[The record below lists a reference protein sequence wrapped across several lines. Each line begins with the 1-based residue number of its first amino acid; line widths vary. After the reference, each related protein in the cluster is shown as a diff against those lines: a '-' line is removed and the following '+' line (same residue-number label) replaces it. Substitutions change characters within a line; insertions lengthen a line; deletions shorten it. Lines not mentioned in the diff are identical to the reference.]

1 MATVSGAKAAGP
13 ATPASRL
20 AFLTLDSYIDHA
32 RKLLALERDA
42 EVEAALAS
50 LFGSSEEENAAA
62 GVSLARLSVT
72 DTTSGLFGRTLLTLS
87 DPLGRALPAHS
98 FTVGDIGGLRAP
110 GTMGVK
116 AEDVAS
122 GGNLRA
128 QYEATG
134 VITKVTESSLTIA
147 LDDSDDSTATGAAG
161 RSVTALGDKVRL
173 DKLADDV
180 TFKRLRD
187 TLDRL
192 AKGDFGLASRVFSLL
207 FGNTGGEWPRFRDA
221 IPPLASHGAG
231 KAAAA
236 AAAAAAR
243 ADVANA
249 AVAAAAAGGSFYPT
263 RPGFNES
270 QLRGIEAALRA
281 EDVAMIHGPP
291 GTGKTT
297 TVAEYIKQEVMRGR
311 RVLACAPS
319 NVAVDNL
326 LERLHAPS
334 SGGSGGGAG
343 YSGKGGKGSGSSG
356 AGGAPR
362 CVRLGHPARLSEV
375 ALAHSLEAQ
384 VAADERTAVVADV
397 RKELNDVY
405 KSLRSARDGGTRRE
419 LRAEQRRLR
428 TEVRKREEHVV
439 ASIVKEADVVLC
451 TATGAASKTLLRALA
466 VPAPGAE
473 AAAVL
478 AGGAGSGSGSSGGGV
493 ATVFR
498 GFDVVVI
505 DEVAQGMELA
515 CLIPAMMGAKLV
527 IAGDHMQVRFVLAAL
542 VQIADHLICRL
553 RYKDA
558 CSSLATFPFLVA
570 CVTSR
575 LQLPP
580 TVISDEAARNGLA
593 FTLADRFVA
602 LFGDPAAARARAAAA
617 PATVASLSRPSSLAS
632 ASAGSGADIVADDGL
647 LPPLPPVVHLL
658 DVQYRMHEAI
668 MTWSS
673 GRFYGG
679 KLRAHGTVASHR
691 LSQLPGVHLEPAE
704 GQTTVSSATLREVHG
719 AAKEAADATLH
730 PAPEEDD
737 EEPSKDTKG
746 KDAKEKD
753 AKGRPSRGPTAG
765 RGGKGGAGSGS
776 SSASTATLDPLTAHA
791 VAVQSSLGDGAGD
804 FCVDNAVLDAPLLL
818 IDTAGCDA
826 EESGG
831 AVAASSASSGAGSG
845 ASAAVTAAVARAGA
859 SKCNVREADAVAK
872 HVAALLAAGVR
883 QEAVAVITPYNAQV
897 GLLRALLQHAF
908 PLVEVRSVDG
918 YQGREKEAVV
928 ISMVRSNASRSVGFL
943 ADFRRMNVAVTRAR
957 RHVAIV
963 ADSDTVSSDPHLR
976 SLLQHAEAHGE
987 VRSAAEYLLDGGPSV
1002 ATAAA
1007 ARAAKKDGAA
1017 GGAGA
1022 GDAAAAAAAA
1032 EAAAAAAAARQAAT
1046 AEAKRA
1052 SARKLLRTFIEQVD
1066 AALKAGAA
1074 AAGAAAA
1081 AASSSGAEATPAG
1094 ATAASSSGAEAA
1106 PSSAAAASLCAAD
1119 ASWTSLAPIPVGNL
1133 GSGGKSAPK
1142 ASVAFA
1148 DAAAV
1153 AFPIQTSASKAADAS
1168 AAGASL
1174 AAAPVTVT
1182 ATAVLELPAGLN
1194 AFDRRVVHEA
1204 ADEVAAELGVE
1215 LQHESI
1221 DGGAAGGAAGAG
1233 GDAAAASDVA
1243 VPAAGP
1249 ASAGGGRRLIVRYS
1263 APIPAAVLPSKAAAT
1278 ADTSSRPAGAT
1289 SVGAASAAA
1298 GGAGA
1303 ASSSSGSAAASS
1315 PAGSSVPS
1323 AYSGANSLLKAL
1335 HDKRMAAAAAASA
1348 GKPTA
1353 DEAAAVPSAL
1363 PGKSTSGGAA
1373 GTAGKAS
1380 SGAGKGAK
1388 GGAGGGAAASAS
1400 ASKASVMSKVGGSGA
1415 SALPRAIP
1423 DTGDDDD
1430 ALLDALLASS
1440 KHCACSG
1447 CKKPVTTTGTTCAHC
1462 RLRFCYSHGLP
1473 EEHGCGDAARAAA
1486 RSGWAGAG
1494 GSPALGGKAGVSAKA
1509 SDEWKRDALARS
1521 LSKKID
1527 EAAAGRTA
1535 AAAGK
1540 KDGDKGKGK
1549 KK

>member
-1 MATVSGAKAAGP
+1 MATVSGVKAAGP

-249 AVAAAAAGGSFYPT
+249 AAAAAATGGSFYPT

-334 SGGSGGGAG
+334 SGGSA
-343 YSGKGGKGSGSSG
+343 GKGGKGSGSGSG
-356 AGGAPR
+356 VGGAPR

-384 VAADERTAVVADV
+384 VSADERTAVVADV

-478 AGGAGSGSGSSGGGV
+478 AGGAGGGGGSSGGGV

-527 IAGDHMQVRFVLAAL
+527 IAGDHM
-542 VQIADHLICRL
+542 
-553 RYKDA
+553 
-558 CSSLATFPFLVA
+558 
-570 CVTSR
+570 
-575 LQLPP
+575 QLPP

-617 PATVASLSRPSSLAS
+617 PATVASLSRPSSLAGPS
-632 ASAGSGADIVADDGL
+632 EGSGAATAADDGS

-704 GQTTVSSATLREVHG
+704 EQTTVSAATLREVHG

-730 PAPEEDD
+730 PAPEEDV
-737 EEPSKDTKG
+737 EESSKDTKG
-746 KDAKEKD
+746 KDSKDKD
-753 AKGRPSRGPTAG
+753 AKGRPPRGGPGGSG
-765 RGGKGGAGSGS
+765 RGGKGGAGSGGS
-776 SSASTATLDPLTAHA
+776 SSGTATLDPLTAHA

-831 AVAASSASSGAGSG
+831 TVAASSASSGAGSG

-859 SKCNVREADAVAK
+859 SKCNVREADVIAK

-908 PLVEVRSVDG
+908 PQVEVRSVDG

-987 VRSAAEYLLDGGPSV
+987 VRSAAEYLLDGGPAV
-1002 ATAAA
+1002 TTAAA
-1007 ARAAKKDGAA
+1007 SRAAKKDGAGAA

-1022 GDAAAAAAAA
+1022 ADPAAAAAAA
-1032 EAAAAAAAARQAAT
+1032 EAAAAAAAARQAA
-1046 AEAKRA
+1046 ADEAKRA
-1052 SARKLLRTFIEQVD
+1052 SARKLLRTFIKQVD

-1074 AAGAAAA
+1074 AAGAVAAA
-1081 AASSSGAEATPAG
+1081 AGGAATASVAG
-1094 ATAASSSGAEAA
+1094 ADAA
-1106 PSSAAAASLCAAD
+1106 PSSATPASLSAAD
-1119 ASWTSLAPIPVGNL
+1119 ASWTSLAPISVGNL

-1168 AAGASL
+1168 AADASL

-1215 LQHESI
+1215 LQHESV
-1221 DGGAAGGAAGAG
+1221 DSGAAVGAAGAG

-1348 GKPTA
+1348 GKPTV
-1353 DEAAAVPSAL
+1353 DEAAALPSAL
-1363 PGKSTSGGAA
+1363 PGKAGGAAA

-1380 SGAGKGAK
+1380 SGAGKPAK
-1388 GGAGGGAAASAS
+1388 GGAGGGAASSAS
-1400 ASKASVMSKVGGSGA
+1400 ASKASIMSKVGGSGA

-1440 KHCACSG
+1440 KHCACAG